1 MSHARLGPSNKRWP
15 HCPGSVREEAAYPNV
30 SGAAA
35 IDGTGSH
42 LLLEL
47 CMLRGDQAAV
57 YVGDLIGVNHEDN
70 RAGWMVNIDR
80 AERVQV
86 ALDYINRRV
95 AELTAEY
102 PDCVVKVHS
111 ESQSNPGEKYGR
123 DDWWG
128 TVDITI
134 TAIDFDD
141 KIHFIEVCD
150 YKDGRTYVDAS
161 GNSQLVS
168 YLAGKLPDY
177 DVACRMSIVQ
187 PKTEPKVRWS
197 SVTQSAVVRTDA
209 DKLAKAAALTDDPD
223 APLVPGKH
231 CEDFCSH
238 KKNCNAMSKTAVNV
252 LPTESSL
259 FERINDTFG
268 DVTVL
273 DDKKLAELADARA
286 GLESV
291 FDKVEAEIQRRI
303 EAGQHVSGYA
313 MRPGRS
319 ANAWNVS
326 EEEVVKMLKGRKL
339 KQDVI
344 YPAKL
349 ISPAQVLK
357 LDTLTKEQKDKISK
371 QYISNVAGALKLT
384 KVANAADVFAD
395 VITFL

>member
-1 MSHARLGPSNKRWP
+1 
-15 HCPGSVREEAAYPNV
+15 VREEAAYPDIA
-30 SGAAA
+30 GAAA
-35 IDGTGSH
+35 VDGTGSH

-47 CMLRGDQAAV
+47 CLLRGVSAQSF
-57 YVGDLIGVNHEDN
+57 VGEIIGVNHEDQ

-86 ALDYINRRV
+86 ALDYIGRRV
-95 AELTAEY
+95 AELQLAY
-102 PDCVVKVHS
+102 PDCAIKVQA
-111 ESQSNPGEKYGR
+111 ETQSNPGEKYGR

-128 TVDITI
+128 TVDVTI
-134 TAIDFDD
+134 TAVEFDD
-141 KIHFIEVCD
+141 TINFIEVCD
-150 YKDGRTYVDAS
+150 YKDGRTCVDAS

-177 DVACRMSIVQ
+177 DVGCRMSIVQ

-197 SVTQSAVVRTDA
+197 SVNHSSVVMREA
-209 DKLAKAAALTDDPD
+209 DKLFVAAVATDNPD
-223 APLVPGKH
+223 APLIPGKH
-231 CEDFCSH
+231 CEDFCKH
-238 KKNCNAMSKTAVNV
+238 KANCTAGSKKAIAAV
-252 LPTESSL
+252 PQGSL
-259 FERINDTFG
+259 FESITSTFG
-268 DVTVL
+268 DVTLL
-273 DDKKLAELADARA
+273 DDKKLTELADARA

-319 ANAWNVS
+319 SNAWNVP

-339 KQDVI
+339 KLDDI
-344 YPAKL
+344 YPSKL

-357 LDTLTKEQKDKISK
+357 LGALTNEQKDKISK

-384 KVANAADVFAD
+384 KVVNVFED
-395 VITFL
+395 LITFL